1 MTYKI
6 YTLGCKVNEYESE
19 VIKDLLENHDFME
32 SDKPDICI
40 INTCTVTNEA
50 DSKSRKL
57 IRKLKRDFPQALI
70 VAVGCMIQNK
80 QDSLE
85 DLDIDIALGNKDKTK
100 IIDYLKKY
108 RGQKIQKFYD
118 IKDMNFE
125 DMTLNNFDLTRA
137 YIKIQDG

>member
-19 VIKDLLENHDFME
+19 VIKDLLENHDFTP
-32 SDKPDICI
+32 SDTPDICI

-57 IRKLKRDFPQALI
+57 IRKLKREFPKALI

-80 QDSLE
+80 QDSLK

-100 IIDYLKKY
+100 IIDYLKNIAVKKSTSFMIS
-108 RGQKIQKFYD
+108 KIW
-118 IKDMNFE
+118 IS
-125 DMTLNNFDLTRA
+125 
-137 YIKIQDG
+137 KI